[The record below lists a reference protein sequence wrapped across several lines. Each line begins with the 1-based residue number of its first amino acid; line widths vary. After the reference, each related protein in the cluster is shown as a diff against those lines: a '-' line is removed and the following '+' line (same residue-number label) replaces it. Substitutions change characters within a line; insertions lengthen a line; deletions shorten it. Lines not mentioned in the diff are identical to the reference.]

1 MTIALSRLNFRDIGG
16 LRSANGQTVRPG
28 LIYRSEGPA
37 SFLENHRAELLAL
50 NIGTVC
56 DLRSAVER
64 SAAPNDWCGPDCRI
78 LNLDMNTDLR
88 AQGKDIWESL
98 RVSPTSDTARAAMSE
113 NYRMMP
119 AAIQPHLSLMVDA
132 LLEGRVPL
140 LVHCTAG
147 KDRTGV
153 IIAILLLLLNV
164 PLENIIEDYSR
175 SDVFGENM
183 RIAGS
188 IEQGFNET
196 FGFVASKEV
205 VDMMIGTVREFLLA
219 ALAEIDTQ
227 WGGIEQYFQACGIDA
242 NKQARLRAELLEP
255 ATQFEEVNS

>member
-16 LRSANGQTVRPG
+16 LRTSDGQTVRPG

-37 SFLENHRAELLAL
+37 SFLDDHRAELLDL
-50 NIGTVC
+50 HIGTVC
-56 DLRSAVER
+56 DLRSAGER
-64 SAAPNDWCGPDCRI
+64 SAAPNDWCGPDCQV

-98 RVSPTSDTARAAMSE
+98 RNSPTSETARAVMRE

-119 AAIQPHLSLMVDA
+119 AAIQPHLPLVVDA

-153 IIAILLLLLNV
+153 VIAILLLLVDV
-164 PLENIIEDYSR
+164 PLEDILKDYSR

-188 IEQGFNET
+188 IERGFNET
-196 FGFVASKEV
+196 FGFVPSKEV
-205 VDMMIGTVREFLLA
+205 VDMMIGTVRDFLLA
-219 ALAEIDTQ
+219 ALAEIDAQ
-227 WGGIEQYFQACGIDA
+227 WGGIVQYFQACGIDA
-242 NKQARLRAELLEP
+242 EKQARLRAELLKP
-255 ATQFEEVNS
+255 AP